1 MLTDHDFLRQ
11 SFFQRPTPKAAGG
24 LGDTLR
30 FHREEVDVNVEN
42 EGDIGNK
49 PSGALLICRRTEKD
63 SAVILK
69 DHMRPQKRGA
79 LLERSIQRAKR
90 MIKQDLS
97 SPRFSSSPFQTVPGR
112 CSLPAGGHS
121 RNFSTFTPTSPLIN
135 RRNENRDA
143 RRSLLIPLRNQPS
156 HPLSSIRSS

>member
-11 SFFQRPTPKAAGG
+11 SFFQRPSPKAAES

-30 FHREEVDVNVEN
+30 FHRDDVDLMNVEN

-63 SAVILK
+63 SAVILR
-69 DHMRPQKRGA
+69 DHMRPQKRGV

-97 SPRFSSSPFQTVPGR
+97 SPRFTSSPFQTVPGR
-112 CSLPAGGHS
+112 SSLPAGGHS
-121 RNFSTFTPTSPLIN
+121 RNYSTFTPTSPLIN
-135 RRNENRDA
+135 RRNEN
-143 RRSLLIPLRNQPS
+143 
-156 HPLSSIRSS
+156 